1 VVCGSIHMAALVLN
15 TLIGNAVLPLDSP
28 TTCKARREVLCVVTH
43 IRAPV
48 DKAPPHEIASTGG
61 ACWCAYRRPWW
72 VEAA

>member
-1 VVCGSIHMAALVLN
+1 VMCGNIHMPALVLN
-15 TLIGNAVLPLDSP
+15 TLIGNAVLPLDSSI
-28 TTCKARREVLCVVTH
+28 TCKAHREVLCVVTH

-48 DKAPPHEIASTGG
+48 DKEPPHASTLARG